1 MKKKPSWG
9 YLDLR
14 LGYSKEKEHLPL
26 FSSFFCGPFFPV
38 CVCVPMCVCVC
49 KGCCAW
55 QCCCCCKYRWYKEST
70 GKTARV
76 CVPADVFFFFFAC
89 IETAGAVA
97 FVCAWSTYTYTAS
110 LPVLYVCVFAN
121 FCINKFKMLLLARF
135 LSPCLSLA
143 RSLLGALSS
152 FLFAYSMCV
161 WVCIILL

>member
-1 MKKKPSWG
+1 MWEMKKKPSWG

-76 CVPADVFFFFFAC
+76 CVPADVFFFFFLRVLKLQVQLHLC
-89 IETAGAVA
+89 VLGAHIHIQHPCQFSMCVCLQIFVLISLKCSCLLA
-97 FVCAWSTYTYTAS
+97 FS
-110 LPVLYVCVFAN
+110 LPVS
-121 FCINKFKMLLLARF
+121 R
-135 LSPCLSLA
+135 SPVLC
-143 RSLLGALSS
+143 
-152 FLFAYSMCV
+152 
-161 WVCIILL
+161 